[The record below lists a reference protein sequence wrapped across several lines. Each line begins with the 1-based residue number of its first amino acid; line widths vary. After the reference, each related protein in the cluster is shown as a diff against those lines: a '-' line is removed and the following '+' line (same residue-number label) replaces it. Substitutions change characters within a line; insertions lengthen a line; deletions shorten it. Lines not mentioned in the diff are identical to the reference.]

1 MNKYYFTPSYLR
13 IFTILISLIFFN
25 LNLFSQTI
33 NISTSS
39 LSALSTCESTASSSR
54 TFTVDGSDLT
64 ANIVVNVD
72 NNTYVEISTSSG
84 SGYSNSIN
92 LTQVGGD
99 VSSTLIYVRLKS
111 VGSLSSDV
119 TNIDSEISCTSSGA
133 TTKRVTFDNSFID
146 NNPATA
152 NNTTNSSAICE
163 GSTKS
168 LTTSSSGG
176 SWSENGSGSIS
187 GTDYLAGSIVSDE
200 NVTVTYTINS
210 TNSLCTAS
218 TADVTFAVDNSAT
231 ANNSTNS
238 SAICEGSTKSLI
250 TSSSG
255 GSWSENGTGIISGT
269 DYSTGSISG
278 NENVTVTY
286 TLNSTNSVCTA
297 STADVTFTVN
307 NGVASANNSTNNS
320 AICEGSTKSL
330 TTSSSGGSWSENGNG
345 TISGTD
351 YLTGNISADENVT
364 VTYTISN
371 GACSSTADVTFTV
384 NNGVANAVNTT
395 NTSAICET
403 STKSLTTSSS
413 GGNWSHNGSGS
424 ISSDTYSTGNIGSNE
439 NVTVTYT
446 IQNGACTSSANQTFT
461 VNALPSANAGS
472 DVAHCTG
479 LSSSLSASGGVSY
492 SWSPSTGLSAT
503 NVSNP
508 TASHT
513 STTTYTLTATD
524 GNGCTDTDDIVVT
537 VNANTSA
544 NAGSD
549 VAHCTGLSSSLSAS
563 GGVSYSWSPSTGLS
577 ATNVSNP
584 TASHTSTTTYTVT
597 ATDGNGFSNTDD
609 VVVTVIAV
617 PNAGSISG
625 TNSMGIGGTA
635 QLSSNGDS
643 GGSWSSSNTLIAKVN
658 SSSGLVTGEDAGS
671 ATITYTKTASPCS
684 DATATYAVTVT
695 TTNVSVQAGNWSS
708 GSSWGT
714 GSKPTGA
721 QNIQI
726 SHNITVD
733 ETTADLGNLTIDN
746 GATVT
751 VGGFELE
758 VSGTTDINGT
768 LSMQA
773 LSTVDIDG
781 NFDATG
787 GAVTFT
793 GAGTL
798 ELAGNVTSLG
808 AFTSASGSKVHYN
821 GGAQTIVA
829 ASAKNAAYEDLEF
842 SGGPKT
848 LEGNT
853 TVSDDLIF
861 SEDYDLIT
869 AGHILSIKKTP
880 TGYSDSRL
888 IRRSSSTADV
898 TVKFINATSGSAAEC
913 IIPVGVDGDL
923 REVGILPENTGTET
937 YTVIY
942 KNGSPYNGGVL
953 NWGWGTSGT
962 GSPINSAADAAH
974 VNNVYY
980 YEIDRDNSI
989 DAKLKF
995 LQFSGLIYTPSGSER
1010 HIMHWDGNEWDQLA
1024 SSSSGNGVV
1033 TTNYIKYLSPS
1044 GKKQNHIFVIDQKHG
1059 V

>member
-1 MNKYYFTPSYLR
+1 
-13 IFTILISLIFFN
+13 
-25 LNLFSQTI
+25 
-33 NISTSS
+33 
-39 LSALSTCESTASSSR
+39 
-54 TFTVDGSDLT
+54 
-64 ANIVVNVD
+64 
-72 NNTYVEISTSSG
+72 
-84 SGYSNSIN
+84 
-92 LTQVGGD
+92 
-99 VSSTLIYVRLKS
+99 
-111 VGSLSSDV
+111 
-119 TNIDSEISCTSSGA
+119 
-133 TTKRVTFDNSFID
+133 
-146 NNPATA
+146 
-152 NNTTNSSAICE
+152 
-163 GSTKS
+163 
-168 LTTSSSGG
+168 
-176 SWSENGSGSIS
+176 
-187 GTDYLAGSIVSDE
+187 
-200 NVTVTYTINS
+200 
-210 TNSLCTAS
+210 
-218 TADVTFAVDNSAT
+218 
-231 ANNSTNS
+231 
-238 SAICEGSTKSLI
+238 
-250 TSSSG
+250 
-255 GSWSENGTGIISGT
+255 
-269 DYSTGSISG
+269 
-278 NENVTVTY
+278 
-286 TLNSTNSVCTA
+286 
-297 STADVTFTVN
+297 
-307 NGVASANNSTNNS
+307 
-320 AICEGSTKSL
+320 
-330 TTSSSGGSWSENGNG
+330 
-345 TISGTD
+345 
-351 YLTGNISADENVT
+351 
-364 VTYTISN
+364 
-371 GACSSTADVTFTV
+371 
-384 NNGVANAVNTT
+384 
-395 NTSAICET
+395 
-403 STKSLTTSSS
+403 
-413 GGNWSHNGSGS
+413 
-424 ISSDTYSTGNIGSNE
+424 
-439 NVTVTYT
+439 
-446 IQNGACTSSANQTFT
+446 
-461 VNALPSANAGS
+461 
-472 DVAHCTG
+472 
-479 LSSSLSASGGVSY
+479 
-492 SWSPSTGLSAT
+492 
-503 NVSNP
+503 
-508 TASHT
+508 
-513 STTTYTLTATD
+513 
-524 GNGCTDTDDIVVT
+524 
-537 VNANTSA
+537 
-544 NAGSD
+544 
-549 VAHCTGLSSSLSAS
+549 
-563 GGVSYSWSPSTGLS
+563 
-577 ATNVSNP
+577 
-584 TASHTSTTTYTVT
+584 
-597 ATDGNGFSNTDD
+597 
-609 VVVTVIAV
+609 
-617 PNAGSISG
+617 
-625 TNSMGIGGTA
+625 MGIGGTA

-1033 TTNYIKYLSPS
+1033 TTNYINNFSPFTHGSSGSALPIDLVSFKAECKGEKVEINFKVASQVNNDFFSIYRSSDNLEWSLIGEIPGQGNSSTQMNYTWTDYNPNSETNYYQLVQTDFDGKIEEFAPISVVCNNEIKGDYSVYPNPINNYLLIDLDLDNYDGETSYIQLLDIN
-1044 GKKQNHIFVIDQKHG
+1044 GKLIKQKVVSLNRGISHLELDFSDVNKG
-1059 V
+1059 VYFLQFIGLNTTLGKTRIVKQ